1 MVVGLSPVAVTK
13 DSGSDFYNYK
23 GFFSIVML
31 ANVDYDSKFLFAD
44 MGYQGRIS
52 DGGVLRNSDFN
63 KALESGRLNL
73 PNPAPLPTSTD
84 LTWLHE

>member
-44 MGYQGRIS
+44 VDCQGRIS
-52 DGGVLRNSDFN
+52 NGGVLRNSAFN
-63 KALESGRLNL
+63 KALGRGKLNL
-73 PNPAPLPTSTD
+73 PNPAPFPTSTD
-84 LTWLHE
+84 LT